1 MALTKGQ
8 LTTLP
13 GGPGVV
19 GTVKAGSNCAIA
31 SDGSLNAVTG
41 TAPVSNMAAG
51 TNCTITSNAN
61 IFTISAINVPPRSGF
76 PSGTTTV
83 FPQPSAPTGWNTN
96 TSVDNSALR
105 ISTSGGSATGSD
117 GFTAA
122 FSNKTLGGSAN
133 LSYSVGGGFTQ
144 RTLTPTGDINNPGWV
159 SGGTVLN
166 QDQLPTH
173 NHIAPNVLSSGG
185 DQKLATSGPFGPA
198 DLVTTGFAGGSQPHT
213 HGLGGGATFSGNAQ
227 THGHDLTLSGSVSA
241 PVSANSI
248 NLSIKYVDAL
258 ICTKS

>member
-13 GGPGVV
+13 GGPGIV

-31 SDGSLNAVTG
+31 GDGSLNAVTG
-41 TAPVSNMAAG
+41 TAPVSNISGG
-51 TNCTITSNAN
+51 TNCTVTSNAN
-61 IFTISAINVPPRSGF
+61 IFTINAINVPAQGGF
-76 PSGTTTV
+76 PRGTTTV
-83 FPQPSAPTGWNTN
+83 FPQSSAPTGWSANS
-96 TSVDNSALR
+96 SVDNSALR

-117 GFTAA
+117 GFTTA
-122 FSNKTLGGSAN
+122 FSVKTLGGSAN
-133 LSYSVGGGFTQ
+133 LSYSVGGGFTP
-144 RTLTPTGDINNPGWV
+144 RTLTPTGNIDNPGWV

-173 NHIAPNVLSSGG
+173 LHVAPGVLSSGG
-185 DQKLATSGPFGPA
+185 NQKLAGSGPFGPA
-198 DLVTTGFAGGSQPHT
+198 DLVTTGFSGGSQPHT

-227 THGHDLTLSGSVSA
+227 THGHDLTLSGSISA
-241 PVSANSI
+241 PISANSI

-258 ICTKS
+258 ICTKA